1 MMGCRV
7 QKKKVVMSS
16 RRFDPVLYAA
26 LVGAV
31 LVLSACNTVPATQTP
46 ETAVYVHHIYR
57 PAPQPPAPLSPL
69 DDPNSVLAR
78 RSVYFGV
85 NAAEVRE
92 ADRSL
97 LRAHAEFMRA
107 NPSARLRIEGNA
119 DDRGG
124 THSNRLLAQRRADNV
139 RQFML
144 QAGVAPMALEAI
156 SYGKDNPV
164 DPAATEEARA
174 RNRRAE
180 LKYLAR

>member
-1 MMGCRV
+1 M
-7 QKKKVVMSS
+7 QTKKFLMSG
-16 RRFDPVLYAA
+16 RRFDPVLYVGLA
-26 LVGAV
+26 GAV

-46 ETAVYVHHIYR
+46 DTAVYVHHIYR

-107 NPSARLRIEGNA
+107 NPVPGCGLRVTPTTVAVLIRIVCWRKGGLTTCASSCSRRVWRRWRLRPSATARTTQSIPQPLKKPGPV
-119 DDRGG
+119 
-124 THSNRLLAQRRADNV
+124 T
-139 RQFML
+139 
-144 QAGVAPMALEAI
+144 GVP
-156 SYGKDNPV
+156 S
-164 DPAATEEARA
+164 
-174 RNRRAE
+174 
-180 LKYLAR
+180 

>member
-1 MMGCRV
+1 M
-7 QKKKVVMSS
+7 KN
-16 RRFDPVLYAA
+16 RRFDPLMYAVLA
-26 LVGAV
+26 GAV
-31 LVLSACNTVPATQTP
+31 LTLSACNTVPATQTP
-46 ETAVYVHHIYR
+46 ETAVYVRHIYR
-57 PAPQPPAPLSPL
+57 PTPQPPASMSPL
-69 DDPNSVLAR
+69 EDPNSLLAR

-92 ADRSL
+92 SDRSL

-107 NPSARLRIEGNA
+107 NPSARVRIEGNA
-119 DDRGG
+119 DDRGS
-124 THSNRLLAQRRADNV
+124 THFNRLLAQRRADSV

-144 QAGVAPMALEAI
+144 QAGVAPMALEAV

-174 RNRRAE
+174 RSRRVE

>member
-1 MMGCRV
+1 
-7 QKKKVVMSS
+7 MSS
-16 RRFDPVLYAA
+16 HRFDPVLCGA
-26 LVGAV
+26 LAGAM

-46 ETAVYVHHIYR
+46 ETAVYVHHVYR
-57 PAPQPPAPLSPL
+57 PAPISPL

-92 ADRSL
+92 SDRSL

-107 NPSARLRIEGNA
+107 NPSARLRLEGNA
-119 DDRGG
+119 DDRG
-124 THSNRLLAQRRADNV
+124 SSPFNRLLAQRRADSV

-144 QAGVAPMALEAI
+144 QAGVAPSAIEAV
-156 SYGKDNPV
+156 SHGKDNLV
-164 DPAATEEARA
+164 DSAATEEARA
-174 RNRRAE
+174 RSRRVE

>member
-1 MMGCRV
+1 MGCCM
-7 QKKKVVMSS
+7 QTKKFLMSG
-16 RRFDPVLYAA
+16 RRFDPVLYIGLA
-26 LVGAV
+26 GAV